1 MKSLLMI
8 ILTFTAFNLNAQVE
22 PISDYKIS
30 NIKVI
35 PFDSKT
41 GEFAKHTELT
51 YYNAISTSLF
61 VIVEV
66 SGKPG
71 IFESKKKVEIEVF
84 EGEKRKAKKIEKN
97 MLFSEKGKFYISL
110 LLDPLMCKDITI
122 NARILGQ
129 KTDSGIAKMIPF
141 KCGE

>member
-8 ILTFTAFNLNAQVE
+8 ILIFTAFHLFAQVE

-41 GEFAKHTELT
+41 GEFAKQTELT

-66 SGKPG
+66 
-71 IFESKKKVEIEVF
+71 
-84 EGEKRKAKKIEKN
+84 
-97 MLFSEKGKFYISL
+97 
-110 LLDPLMCKDITI
+110 
-122 NARILGQ
+122 
-129 KTDSGIAKMIPF
+129 
-141 KCGE
+141 

>member
-1 MKSLLMI
+1 MI
-8 ILTFTAFNLNAQVE
+8 ILTFTAFHLTAQVE

-41 GEFAKHTELT
+41 GEFAKQTELT

-66 SGKPG
+66 SGKAG

-84 EGEKRKAKKIEKN
+84 EGEKRKVKKIEKN

-110 LLDPLMCKDITI
+110 LLDPLMCKDVTI
-122 NARILGQ
+122 HGRILGQ
-129 KTDSGIAKMIPF
+129 KNDSNFAKVIPF
-141 KCGE
+141 ACGE